1 MPEPPSLPSSSPN
14 SSPEPSPPSTISG
27 TPRYGRVK
35 SIWRALGP
43 LLALVVVI
51 LCFGVANRL
60 KNGSESN
67 FFTAE
72 NARTIATP
80 TATIVVAALGMTL
93 IIIAGGIDLSAG
105 TALAL
110 CATVLATE
118 LMSPTLHPWNPRAA
132 IVIALAA
139 GAICGLINGV
149 VISSLRVVPFIVT
162 LGTMRLYLG
171 VANMLAKETTVRPD
185 RATQVPVWLKNLLSI
200 REEALV
206 LYFPWG
212 VWIALA
218 LAAVTAAIL
227 HYTVFG
233 RHLFAMGSNETAARL
248 CGINVWGM
256 KVAVYTLAGL
266 FFGIAGIY
274 QFSRL
279 TVGSPVSGVGMELKV
294 IAAVVIGGASLNGGR
309 GSILGTIA
317 GAAVM
322 GVIDD
327 GCTLLGLSNPVQDVV
342 LGIVIVTAVAV
353 DQLRERGKAGFWV
366 RLRFASNRLRAT
378 RR

>member
-1 MPEPPSLPSSSPN
+1 MSEPPAPERPSSEPPAKSAPR
-14 SSPEPSPPSTISG
+14 PSPTKPATEHG
-27 TPRYGRVK
+27 RQTPRYRRIR
-35 SIWRALGP
+35 SIGRALGP
-43 LLALVVVI
+43 LLALAIVI
-51 LCFGVANRL
+51 VCFGVASQL
-60 KNGSESN
+60 VNGSDST

-72 NARTIATP
+72 NARTIAAP
-80 TATIVVAALGMTL
+80 TAIIVVAALGMTL

-105 TALAL
+105 TALSL
-110 CATVLATE
+110 CATVLATA
-118 LMSPTLHPWNPRAA
+118 LMSESLKPWNPRAA
-132 IVIALAA
+132 ILLTLAA
-139 GAICGLINGV
+139 GALCGFVNGV
-149 VISSLRVVPFIVT
+149 VVSWLRVVPFIVT

-171 VANMLAKETTVRPD
+171 IANMLAKETTVRPD
-185 RATQVPVWLKNLLSI
+185 RATQVPVWLKDLLSI
-200 REEALV
+200 REEALT
-206 LYFPWG
+206 LYFPTG

-233 RHLFAMGSNETAARL
+233 RHLVAMGSNEMAARL
-248 CGINVWGM
+248 CGINVPWM
-256 KVAVYTLAGL
+256 KIGVYSLAGL
-266 FFGIAGIY
+266 FFGIAGVY

-309 GSILGTIA
+309 GSILGTLA

-322 GVIDD
+322 GVIDN

-353 DQLRERGKAGFWV
+353 DQLRQ
-366 RLRFASNRLRAT
+366 
-378 RR
+378 RRSGLA

>member
-1 MPEPPSLPSSSPN
+1 MPRFL
-14 SSPEPSPPSTISG
+14 
-27 TPRYGRVK
+27 RVR
-35 SIWRALGP
+35 SVSRMLGP
-43 LLALVVVI
+43 LLALAIVI
-51 LCFGVANRL
+51 ACFAVANRWV
-60 KNGSESN
+60 NGSEST

-72 NARTIATP
+72 NARTIAAP

-110 CATVLATE
+110 CATVLATA
-118 LMSPTLHPWNPRAA
+118 LMSDRLKPFNPRAA
-132 IVIALAA
+132 ILITLGA
-139 GAICGLINGV
+139 GALCGFINGV
-149 VISSLRVVPFIVT
+149 VVSSLRVVPFIVT
-162 LGTMRLYLG
+162 LGTMRFYLG

-185 RATQVPVWLKNLLSI
+185 RTTQVPGWLKDLLSI
-200 REEALV
+200 REEALTF
-206 LYFPWG
+206 YFPMG
-212 VWIALA
+212 VWFALV

-233 RHLFAMGSNETAARL
+233 RHLFAMGSNEMAARL
-248 CGINVWGM
+248 CGISVRGM
-256 KVAVYTLAGL
+256 KIAVYSLAGL
-266 FFGIAGIY
+266 FFGIAGVY

-279 TVGSPVSGVGMELKV
+279 SVGSPVSGVGMELKV

-309 GSILGTIA
+309 GTILGTLA

-322 GVIDD
+322 GVIDN

-353 DQLRERGKAGFWV
+353 DQFRQSGTGFSYL
-366 RLRFASNRLRAT
+366 LRFALRILRAT
-378 RR
+378 RG

>member
-1 MPEPPSLPSSSPN
+1 MPRFQRVRSV
-14 SSPEPSPPSTISG
+14 
-27 TPRYGRVK
+27 GRM
-35 SIWRALGP
+35 LGP
-43 LLALVVVI
+43 LLALAIVI
-51 LCFGVANRL
+51 VCFGVANQW
-60 KNGSESN
+60 KNGSEST

-72 NARTIATP
+72 NARTIAAP

-93 IIIAGGIDLSAG
+93 IVIAGGIDLSAG

-110 CATVLATE
+110 CATVLAIA
-118 LMSPTLHPWNPRAA
+118 LMSEHLKPWNPRAA
-132 IVIALAA
+132 ILLTLGA
-139 GAICGLINGV
+139 GALCGFINGV
-149 VISSLRVVPFIVT
+149 VVSSLRVVPFIVT

-185 RATQVPVWLKNLLSI
+185 RATQVPGWLKDLLSI
-200 REEALV
+200 REEALTF
-206 LYFPWG
+206 YFPKG
-212 VWIALA
+212 VWFALV
-218 LAAVTAAIL
+218 LAGVTAAIL

-233 RHLFAMGSNETAARL
+233 RHLFAMGSNELAARL
-248 CGINVWGM
+248 CGINVRGM
-256 KVAVYTLAGL
+256 KISVYTLAGL
-266 FFGIAGIY
+266 FFGIAGVY

-309 GSILGTIA
+309 GSILGTLA

-322 GVIDD
+322 GVIDN

-353 DQLRERGKAGFWV
+353 DQLRQ
-366 RLRFASNRLRAT
+366 
-378 RR
+378 RRSGLA